1 MKRNN
6 KNKKRRYNKGIP
18 FGVDRL
24 DKETMSEI
32 KMFYSLC
39 NNIEATAKAYHVSR
53 VMVEYAVKNGSS
65 FNDLQKQIIK
75 EKEEN
80 EWWIIQ

>member
-6 KNKKRRYNKGIP
+6 KRRYNKGIP

-39 NNIEATAKAYHVSR
+39 NDIDATAKAYHVSR
-53 VMVEYAVKNGSS
+53 VMVEFAVKNGSS
-65 FNDLQKQIIK
+65 FNDLQKQLIK

-80 EWWIIQ
+80 EWWIIM

>member
-6 KNKKRRYNKGIP
+6 KNKRRYNKGIP
-18 FGVDRL
+18 SGIDRL
-24 DKETMSEI
+24 DRETMSEI

-39 NNIEATAKAYHVSR
+39 NSIDATAKAFKVSR
-53 VMVEYAVKNGSS
+53 AMVEFSVRNGSS

-75 EKEEN
+75 EKEES
-80 EWWIIQ
+80 

>member
-6 KNKKRRYNKGIP
+6 KNKKRYNGIP
-18 FGVDRL
+18 CGIDRM
-24 DKETMSEI
+24 DKELLSEI
-32 KMFYSLC
+32 KLYYSLT
-39 NNIEATAKAYHVSR
+39 NSIEATAKAYHVSR

-75 EKEEN
+75 EKEES
-80 EWWIIQ
+80 

>member
-6 KNKKRRYNKGIP
+6 KNKNKRKYNGIP
-18 FGVDRL
+18 CGIQRL

-39 NNIEATAKAYHVSR
+39 NDIEATAKAYHVSR

-80 EWWIIQ
+80 E

>member
-1 MKRNN
+1 MGKYKNN
-6 KNKKRRYNKGIP
+6 KRRYNKGIP
-18 FGVDRL
+18 SGVDRL

-39 NNIEATAKAYHVSR
+39 NNIDATAKAFKVSR
-53 VMVEYAVKNGSS
+53 AMVEYSVRNGSS

-80 EWWIIQ
+80 E

>member
-6 KNKKRRYNKGIP
+6 KRRYNKGIP
-18 FGVDRL
+18 SGVDRL

-39 NNIEATAKAYHVSR
+39 NDVDATAKAFKVSR
-53 VMVEYAVKNGSS
+53 AMVEYSVKNCSS

-75 EKEEN
+75 EKEES
-80 EWWIIQ
+80 

>member
-39 NNIEATAKAYHVSR
+39 NDIEATAKAYHVSR
-53 VMVEYAVKNGSS
+53 VMVEFAVKNGSS